1 MCVVGWLGHPGA
13 VLGTKLFANRPMPIP
28 DRACQPTFHSL
39 ANQVRMWTSSQNL
52 EVGEGQSHALE
63 KPEEP
68 QDMLND
74 LEQRLNS
81 VAPA

>member
-1 MCVVGWLGHPGA
+1 MCGRVAGSSEGSPC
-13 VLGTKLFANRPMPIP
+13 TKLFPNRPVPIP
-28 DRACQPTFHSL
+28 KTACQPTSYSL
-39 ANQVRMWTSSQNL
+39 ASQVRMWTSRQNP
-52 EVGEGQSHALE
+52 EVGEGQSYALE
-63 KPEEP
+63 KPEEL

>member
-1 MCVVGWLGHPGA
+1 
-13 VLGTKLFANRPMPIP
+13 
-28 DRACQPTFHSL
+28 
-39 ANQVRMWTSSQNL
+39 MWTSRQNP
-52 EVGEGQSHALE
+52 EVREGQSRALD
-63 KPEEP
+63 KPEEL